1 MLQHLSIRNYALID
15 RLELDWPNGF
25 TVVTGE
31 TGAGKSIILG
41 ALSLILGKRADLKSV
56 RNTDEKC
63 IVEGTFKLNIAEY
76 EPFFKDNDLDFDEI
90 SIIRREISP
99 SGKSRSFINDTPVTL
114 DILEELTQRLIDVHS
129 QHQNLLLN
137 NTSFQ
142 LQLLDSFADN
152 GELKSRYANIFNQ
165 HRGIKKELENLIHL
179 SENESGDSDYLQFLF
194 NEMEETHL
202 KAGEQEE
209 IEEKLRLAESAGDV
223 QSGLG
228 KSVALLDNDGS
239 SVLSA
244 LKHAESILSGLRKF
258 DVVFGEWQE
267 RVESCRIELDD
278 LRLTMEE
285 RLSELDADPE
295 EITRLDSRLSQL
307 LTLQKKH
314 QVQTVEELLERKQ
327 ELEQKI
333 LELSDTEE
341 KITELRK
348 EEEKISA
355 DMHAASAQLHESR
368 IRVVPQLQSEIEA
381 LLGGLN
387 MADAAFEIA
396 VLSTEEYTTSGN
408 DKVEFRFS
416 ANRGQGLSP
425 LSKVASGGEL
435 SRVMLALKAI
445 LARTRNLPSII
456 FDEIDSGVSGETA
469 GKIGGILRN
478 MGSVMQVMA
487 ISHLPQI
494 ASLGQH
500 HYKVEKE
507 SSNKQT
513 FTRIRKLDEE
523 EQIDELARLL
533 SGDKVSDAAREN
545 ARELRRQT
553 G

>member
-1 MLQHLSIRNYALID
+1 YALID

-165 HRGIKKELENLIHL
+165 YRGIKKELENLIHL

>member
-165 HRGIKKELENLIHL
+165 YRGIKKELENLIHL

-295 EITRLDSRLSQL
+295 EIT
-307 LTLQKKH
+307 
-314 QVQTVEELLERKQ
+314 
-327 ELEQKI
+327 
-333 LELSDTEE
+333 
-341 KITELRK
+341 
-348 EEEKISA
+348 
-355 DMHAASAQLHESR
+355 
-368 IRVVPQLQSEIEA
+368 
-381 LLGGLN
+381 
-387 MADAAFEIA
+387 
-396 VLSTEEYTTSGN
+396 
-408 DKVEFRFS
+408 
-416 ANRGQGLSP
+416 
-425 LSKVASGGEL
+425 
-435 SRVMLALKAI
+435 
-445 LARTRNLPSII
+445 
-456 FDEIDSGVSGETA
+456 
-469 GKIGGILRN
+469 
-478 MGSVMQVMA
+478 
-487 ISHLPQI
+487 
-494 ASLGQH
+494 
-500 HYKVEKE
+500 
-507 SSNKQT
+507 
-513 FTRIRKLDEE
+513 
-523 EQIDELARLL
+523 
-533 SGDKVSDAAREN
+533 
-545 ARELRRQT
+545 
-553 G
+553 

>member
-165 HRGIKKELENLIHL
+165 YRGIKKELENLIHL